1 MKNLDKETRKAALKE
16 AGAAQHKVGVWLLGC
31 GMLIVLLALAIE
43 SASMELAIVA
53 LFGIYGC
60 MGVAIVQAIRNAR
73 ERRVFFSPQLKER
86 KQRKAEQKARKKAEA
101 EKRRIAYQIQSREI
115 QRGRTT
121 IVEAALV
128 SMGSRKKAG
137 SMAARMLV
145 GSLFGE
151 IGAVVGGMSAKSRE
165 TATFYVSYQD
175 GHTKTET
182 VNVDS
187 ARFRELM
194 RYVV

>member
-1 MKNLDKETRKAALKE
+1 
-16 AGAAQHKVGVWLLGC
+16 
-31 GMLIVLLALAIE
+31 
-43 SASMELAIVA
+43 MELAIVA

-73 ERRVFFSPQLKER
+73 ERRVFFSPQLKEH
-86 KQRKAEQKARKKAEA
+86 KQRKAEQKAQKKAEA

-115 QRGRTT
+115 QRSRTT

-128 SMGSRKKAG
+128 VHGQPEKKPG

-151 IGAVVGGMSAKSRE
+151 IGAVVGGMSAKERE
-165 TATFYVSYQD
+165 IAMFYVTYQD

-182 VNVDS
+182 VDVDS

>member
-86 KQRKAEQKARKKAEA
+86 KQRKAEQKARKKD
-101 EKRRIAYQIQSREI
+101 
-115 QRGRTT
+115 
-121 IVEAALV
+121 L
-128 SMGSRKKAG
+128 
-137 SMAARMLV
+137 L
-145 GSLFGE
+145 
-151 IGAVVGGMSAKSRE
+151 
-165 TATFYVSYQD
+165 
-175 GHTKTET
+175 TK
-182 VNVDS
+182 VK
-187 ARFRELM
+187 
-194 RYVV
+194 

>member
-1 MKNLDKETRKAALKE
+1 M
-16 AGAAQHKVGVWLLGC
+16 
-31 GMLIVLLALAIE
+31 LLALAIE
-43 SASMELAIVA
+43 SALMELAIVA

-73 ERRVFFSPQLKER
+73 ERRVFFSPQLKEH
-86 KQRKAEQKARKKAEA
+86 KQRKAEQKAEA

-115 QRGRTT
+115 QRSRTT

-151 IGAVVGGMSAKSRE
+151 IGAVVGGMSAKERE
-165 TATFYVSYQD
+165 IAMFYVTYQD

-182 VNVDS
+182 VDVDS

>member
-1 MKNLDKETRKAALKE
+1 M
-16 AGAAQHKVGVWLLGC
+16 
-31 GMLIVLLALAIE
+31 LLALAIE
-43 SASMELAIVA
+43 RALMELAIVA

-73 ERRVFFSPQLKER
+73 ERRVFFSPQLKEY
-86 KQRKAEQKARKKAEA
+86 KQRKAEQKAQKKAEA

-115 QRGRTT
+115 QRSRTT

-151 IGAVVGGMSAKSRE
+151 IGAVVGGMSAKERE
-165 TATFYVSYQD
+165 IAMFYVTYQD

-182 VNVDS
+182 VDVDS

>member
-1 MKNLDKETRKAALKE
+1 MKNPDKEARKAALKE
-16 AGAAQHKVGVWLLGC
+16 AGAAQHKVGMWLLGC
-31 GMLIVLLALAIE
+31 GMLIVLLFVLAIRGAPVE
-43 SASMELAIVA
+43 PA
-53 LFGIYGC
+53 LVTMFGICGC
-60 MGVAIVQAIRNAR
+60 MGVAIVQAIRNIR
-73 ERRVFFSPQLKER
+73 ERRVFLSPQLKER
-86 KQRKAEQKARKKAEA
+86 KQRKAKQKAEA
-101 EKRRIAYQIQSREI
+101 EKRRIAYQIQSWEI
-115 QRGRTT
+115 QRSRTT

-151 IGAVVGGMSAKSRE
+151 IGAVVGGMSAKERE
-165 TATFYVSYQD
+165 IAMFYVTYQD

-182 VNVDS
+182 VDVDS

>member
-1 MKNLDKETRKAALKE
+1 
-16 AGAAQHKVGVWLLGC
+16 
-31 GMLIVLLALAIE
+31 
-43 SASMELAIVA
+43 MELAIVA

-73 ERRVFFSPQLKER
+73 ERRVFFSPQLKEH
-86 KQRKAEQKARKKAEA
+86 KQRKAEQKAQKKAEA

-115 QRGRTT
+115 QRSRTT

-151 IGAVVGGMSAKSRE
+151 IGAVVGGMSAKERE
-165 TATFYVSYQD
+165 IAMFYVTYQD

-182 VNVDS
+182 VDVDS